1 MNTSLILYAPNIHTG
16 GGHVLLRA
24 LVEVWPTGKKHIA
37 FLDERAKGSFSLPS
51 HVRAYWVKPEFF
63 SRARAE
69 RQLQALSRAGD
80 TVLCFHG
87 LPPILS
93 NAARVVVFQ
102 QNRIYLDSSSLPQLS
117 SRVALRIGIERWISR
132 AFRHRVHQ
140 YIVQTPSMARD
151 LATWL
156 NSLAR
161 ACPDEL
167 IHVCP
172 FIDQFGI
179 RPQADAPNG
188 TTKSQF
194 WDFVYVSD
202 GVAHKNHRRLFAAW
216 KLLASQGLKPRLA
229 VTLGERDHLL
239 IAELEKLKSE
249 SSVEIHNL
257 GQLPR
262 EQVFSLYRHTHALI
276 FPSITESFG
285 LPLIEASHCGLPILA
300 PESDYVRDV
309 CEPVQ
314 TFDPMSEVSIMRSV
328 KRFLLKPD
336 PPIQLGGP
344 LDLWNSVLPLHTGE
358 PHGQSK

>member
-1 MNTSLILYAPNIHTG
+1 MNKSLILYAPNIHTG

-24 LVEVWPTGKKHIA
+24 LVEVWPAGKGHIA

-51 HVRAYWVKPEFF
+51 HVRVYWVKPKFF
-63 SRARAE
+63 SRAQAE
-69 RQLQALSRAGD
+69 RLLQSISRAGD

-93 NAARVVVFQ
+93 NAARIVVFQ
-102 QNRIYLDSSSLPQLS
+102 QNRIYIDSRSLPQLS

-132 AFRHRVHQ
+132 TFSHRVHQ

-151 LATWL
+151 LSTWL
-156 NSLAR
+156 DSHTR
-161 ACPDEL
+161 GCSDKL

-172 FIDQFGI
+172 FIDQFDI
-179 RPQADAPNG
+179 QPRADTPNE
-188 TTKSQF
+188 TSKSQF

-239 IAELEKLKSE
+239 IAELDKLSSE

-257 GQLPR
+257 GQMPR
-262 EQVFSLYRHTHALI
+262 DQILSLYRHTHALI

-285 LPLIEASHCGLPILA
+285 LPLIEASQYGLPILA

-314 TFDPMSEVSIMRSV
+314 TFDPMSEVSIMRAV
-328 KRFLLKPD
+328 KRFLLKTD
-336 PPIQLGGP
+336 PPIQLSTP
-344 LDLWNSVLPLHTGE
+344 LDLWNSVAPLHTGE
-358 PHGQSK
+358 PHGQP